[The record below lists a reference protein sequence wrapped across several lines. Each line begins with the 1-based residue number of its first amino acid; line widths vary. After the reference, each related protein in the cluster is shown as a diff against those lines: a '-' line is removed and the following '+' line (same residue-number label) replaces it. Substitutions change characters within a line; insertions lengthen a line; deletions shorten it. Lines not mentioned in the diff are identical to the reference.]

1 MTDWQG
7 RNKAL
12 ERPWPSPVQHQSP
25 LLLTFRPLDRM
36 ETADVQ
42 YIQTWPT
49 QYMQRPILANTGK
62 DQTDLCSMTASL
74 RSGHLLDCTFSLSRR
89 HENSDTSD
97 QCQVKNCILCW
108 FDTVCL
114 TSEGKGGTAVSSPPS
129 IFGVNECAQE
139 IISTTLTF
147 LPTARATQFVE
158 VWT

>member
-12 ERPWPSPVQHQSP
+12 ERPWPSPVQHQSR

-42 YIQTWPT
+42 Y
-49 QYMQRPILANTGK
+49 MQRPTLANTGK
-62 DQTDLCSMTASL
+62 GQTGLCSMTASL

>member
-1 MTDWQG
+1 MCNTCRDQHWPT
-7 RNKAL
+7 L
-12 ERPWPSPVQHQSP
+12 ERARQ
-25 LLLTFRPLDRM
+25 
-36 ETADVQ
+36 A
-42 YIQTWPT
+42 YI
-49 QYMQRPILANTGK
+49 
-62 DQTDLCSMTASL
+62 CSMTASL
-74 RSGHLLDCTFSLSRR
+74 RSGHLLDWTFSLSRR
-89 HENSDTSD
+89 HENYDTSD